1 MKTRD
6 INSVGLEG
14 NLAGDCL
21 TKTIGDSVLAKFRL
35 CVSNGERPTTYIDC
49 EWWNPSGAVKYLK
62 RGKKVYIS
70 GRLLQNNWED
80 KDTGSNQH
88 KYFISVRD
96 LELRLN
102 AVRRDDDKEDV
113 SNEDAQSSDSDIQEG
128 LREALGDVPF

>member
-6 INSVGLEG
+6 INLMSAEG
-14 NLAGDCL
+14 NLAGDCI
-21 TKTIGDSVLAKFRL
+21 TKTIGDSLLAKFRL
-35 CVSNGERPTTYIDC
+35 CVTNGERPTTYIDC

-80 KDTGSNQH
+80 NGAKQH
-88 KYFISVRD
+88 KYFIGVRD

-102 AVRRDDDKEDV
+102 AVRRDDEDV
-113 SNEDAQSSDSDIQEG
+113 SNENAQSSDSDI
-128 LREALGDVPF
+128 LDALGSIGDVPF